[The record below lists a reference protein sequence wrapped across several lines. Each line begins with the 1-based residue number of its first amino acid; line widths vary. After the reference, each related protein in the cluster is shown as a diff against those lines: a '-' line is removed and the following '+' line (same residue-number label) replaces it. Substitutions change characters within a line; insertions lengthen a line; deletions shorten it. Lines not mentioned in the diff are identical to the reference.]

1 MTIKGGFVLPSERG
15 EMVKIVPDLID
26 EIAESIKILCDN
38 QLDKMAIYNIFLA
51 RFSSVVGSKNILTNS
66 CRHVKPYPI
75 AYYGLNLLSSG
86 GNKNKPLTA
95 INKIFSWIDNEYE
108 EKNNEIKEKILNSLI
123 SKNSKLSEKK
133 QKSRDELEQKANDF
147 LKLKSMVNGANM
159 QKIYAICE
167 QIVKSDFGSLFFYET
182 EFIKKFENKIN
193 NKTNDD
199 VIDMIYNLYDGEP
212 DYTDT
217 VMFDRSKI
225 ENISCNVCFA
235 SDYSRLLKNKKTD
248 KEFRAYLQD
257 GFSRRI
263 FLYTSQKINS
273 LLNDVNMPEIDEIQT
288 AKNKLVDYSKTL
300 RAIYDCINEGTI
312 YEYSAEANK
321 LIHKYN
327 KEKEDK
333 IKQKFSYSEIINN
346 DDEILKVDLKGSTW
360 KIVKLSFLFNFIQY
374 PYQKEVREDSVQLA
388 INYYN
393 EFYKHLE
400 TFLKRKSLDEF
411 DEYKVFIY
419 KNLDREMTFNDE
431 FRKGLNIHHN
441 KWVEFGKTTLKDLI
455 NELAEENIF
464 VYQGKIGRKDSIM
477 FYRKENKDA

>member
-1 MTIKGGFVLPSERG
+1 MG
-15 EMVKIVPDLID
+15 IVPALME
-26 EIAESIKILCDN
+26 EIAESIQVLCDN

-51 RFSSVVGSKNILTNS
+51 RFSSVIGSKNVLTNS
-66 CRHVKPYPI
+66 CRHIKPYPL
-75 AYYGLNLLSSG
+75 AYYGVNLLASG

-95 INKIFSWIDNEYE
+95 INKIFTWIDNEYE
-108 EKNNEIKEKILNSLI
+108 EKNKEIKEKILKNLI
-123 SKNSKLSEKK
+123 SKNSKLPEKK
-133 QKSRDELEQKANDF
+133 QKSIEDLEQKADNF

-167 QIVKSDFGSLFFYET
+167 QISKSDFGSLFFYET

-217 VMFDRSKI
+217 VMFDRGKI
-225 ENISCNVCFA
+225 ENIICNVCFA

-263 FLYTSQKINS
+263 FLYTSQKINP
-273 LLNDVNMPEIDEIQT
+273 LRNKTKIPEIEEIQL

-300 RAIYDCINEGTI
+300 KAIYDCINEQTI
-312 YEYSAEANK
+312 YCFDKQADK
-321 LIHKYN
+321 LIHEYN
-327 KEKEDK
+327 IKKEEL
-333 IKQKFSYSEIINN
+333 IAQKFSYSEIINN

-374 PYQKEVREDSVQLA
+374 PYQKEVRADSVQLA

-400 TFLKRKSLDEF
+400 TFLKRRSLDEF
-411 DEYKVFIY
+411 DQYKVFIY
-419 KNLDREMTFNDE
+419 KNLDKEMTLNDE
-431 FRKGLNIHHN
+431 FRKGLGVHHN
-441 KWVEFGKTTLKDLI
+441 NWVVFGKTTLQELI
-455 NELAEENIF
+455 SDLAEENIF
-464 VYQGKIGRKDSIM
+464 VYKGKIGRKDSIM
-477 FYRKENKDA
+477 FYRKDIKENA